1 VAARG
6 WQPYCVILNHDRDE
20 MLALRGVLVGA
31 TGIVLMA
38 ILPADYAVI
47 ARGGLLLALW
57 LFFGSLLVYAGMHRR
72 SQPHASFIPL
82 RFAGPMGRL
91 LLRKRGDGRHIE
103 IVSDGVVL
111 AEVKATDLQDEIVLH
126 EAVPSDELE
135 NLGSALGHAIEM
147 VSDADEAHLDWD
159 DHGASE
165 DWDTDK
171 PGSRRW

>member
-1 VAARG
+1 MRCAVRSWESAG
-6 WQPYCVILNHDRDE
+6 IL
-20 MLALRGVLVGA
+20 L
-31 TGIVLMA
+31 IA

-57 LFFGSLLVYAGMHRR
+57 LFFGSLLAYAGLHGR
-72 SQPHASFIPL
+72 SHASRAPFIPL
-82 RFAGPMGRL
+82 RFSGPMGRL

-103 IVSDGVVL
+103 IVSEGVVL

-126 EAVPSDELE
+126 EAVPPDELE

-159 DHGASE
+159 DHGASA
-165 DWDTDK
+165 DWDTDQ